1 MKVNNITSLKNIP
14 IDNLSE
20 VCEDI
25 RKQLVSC
32 VTENG
37 GHLASSLGAV
47 ELAVALRYV
56 FDENDKVCWDV
67 GHQAYADKI
76 LTDRGENFFSLR
88 KKGGISGFP
97 DATESSYDS
106 FTVGHAGTAIS
117 QALGLCRARDVLG
130 EKYNVIAVVGD
141 GSLTCGLSYEALN
154 NVKDTNLLIIVNDNN
169 MSISE
174 SVGTSTLNLSK
185 LRVGSY
191 DRRKQRLKRT
201 LNAIP
206 LVGKPVYR
214 FLRWCKRRAKLGFYR
229 NSYFDN
235 FDIKYIGIIDGNEI
249 KDLVYYLKKIKQN
262 VTKPTVL
269 HVVTK
274 KGKGYAPAEENPEIF
289 HAVMPSDKSAEPLDC
304 SVVVGDTLCELG
316 KNGRTAVVCAA
327 MSQSVG
333 FDGFKKQFPNRF
345 FDVGIAEEHAITF
358 AGGLCKGGIKPYVGI
373 YSTFMQ
379 RAYDQIIHDV
389 ALQGLPVTLLMD
401 RAGLVGED
409 GKTHQGLFDLAF
421 LRSVPNMLIWTP
433 ATYSQLAAMI
443 KASETLALPN
453 AIRYSKTLLQM
464 ELPFDGS
471 WVVVRKQQKP
481 KLCILAVGA
490 RMLNNALEADL
501 PDTEVVCVT
510 TVKPLDEAYLTSLSC
525 PVLTLE
531 EGMLDGG
538 FGEAVSCFL
547 SSREAKLTVRS
558 LGVRDKFVAHATVQ
572 EQLVECGLDVTSIRN
587 AALALLQ

>member
-1 MKVNNITSLKNIP
+1 MKVNNPTNLKNIP
-14 IDNLSE
+14 LEKLPD

-25 RKQLVSC
+25 RKQLIAC

-56 FDENDKVCWDV
+56 FDEDDKLCWDV

-76 LTDRGENFFSLR
+76 LTERGENFFSLR

-97 DATESSYDS
+97 DAAESSYDC
-106 FTVGHAGTAIS
+106 FAVGHAGTAIS
-117 QALGLCRARDVLG
+117 QALGLCKARDALG
-130 EKYNVIAVVGD
+130 ETYNVVAVVGD

-154 NVKDTNLLIIVNDNN
+154 NVKDTKLLIIVNDNN

-214 FLRWCKRRAKLGFYR
+214 LLRWCKRRAKLGFYR

-274 KGKGYAPAEENPEIF
+274 KGKGYAPAEQNPEAF
-289 HAVMPSDKSAEPLDC
+289 HAVLPSDKVAEPLDS

-327 MSQSVG
+327 MSQAVG
-333 FDGFKKQFPNRF
+333 FESFKKQFSDKF
-345 FDVGIAEEHAITF
+345 FDVGIAEEHAVTF
-358 AGGLCKGGIKPYVGI
+358 AGGLCKGGIKPYIGI

-421 LRSVPNMLIWTP
+421 LRGVPNMSVWTP

-443 KASETLALPN
+443 KASATIALPN
-453 AIRYSKTLLQM
+453 AIRYSKTLLTM

-471 WVVVRKQQKP
+471 WVVVRKQQNP
-481 KLCILAVGA
+481 RLCILAVGA
-490 RMLNNALEADL
+490 RMLSNALELDL
-501 PDTEVVCVT
+501 PDVEIVCVT
-510 TVKPLDEAYLTSLSC
+510 TVKPLDEAYLSALSC
-525 PVLTLE
+525 PILTLE
-531 EGMLDGG
+531 EGVVSGG
-538 FGEAVSCFL
+538 FGEAVNCFL
-547 SSREAKLTVRS
+547 NSRGAKVTVRS
-558 LGVRDKFVAHATVQ
+558 LGVNDRFVAHATVR
-572 EQLVECGLDVTSIRN
+572 EQLAECGLDVESIRN
-587 AALALLQ
+587 AALDLLQ